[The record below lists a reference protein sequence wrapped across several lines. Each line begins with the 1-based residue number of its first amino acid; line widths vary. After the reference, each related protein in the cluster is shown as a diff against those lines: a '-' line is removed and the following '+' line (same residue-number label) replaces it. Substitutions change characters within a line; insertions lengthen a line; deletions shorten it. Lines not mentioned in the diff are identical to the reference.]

1 MSAGAVAAAFLAAL
15 RPAGV
20 FAVGLG
26 TLHFFFPRLLD
37 FRAAIPADG
46 PPLRELRLPGIRYA
60 TTRADVYGIALVMNH
75 CVSYTI
81 VSIGLADILA
91 ARWMM
96 SPGGRL
102 LAFWI
107 AGFYGV
113 RAASQLYLGRRK
125 GDRWVMAGFAA
136 LSALH
141 LAVVF
146 AAAR

>member
-1 MSAGAVAAAFLAAL
+1 MAVLAVRA
-15 RPAGV
+15 AGV
-20 FAVGLG
+20 FALGLG
-26 TLHFFFPRLLD
+26 TLHFFFPWLLD

-46 PPLRELRLPGIRYA
+46 PPLRALRLPGIRYA
-60 TTRADVYGIALVMNH
+60 TTRGDVYGIALVMNH

-81 VSIGLADILA
+81 VSIGLADLLA

-96 SPGGRL
+96 SSGGRL

-113 RAASQLYLGRRK
+113 RTASQLYLGRRT